1 MQNVSFLY
9 RIFSLLLQKTWS
21 TDVYDFQYFNQYFSL
36 NLRQN
41 MKKRVILNALSRAVW
56 RFRQFNNTELK
67 NQTDSFLPN
76 SDGSNQLLCLC
87 QWL

>member
-1 MQNVSFLY
+1 
-9 RIFSLLLQKTWS
+9 
-21 TDVYDFQYFNQYFSL
+21 
-36 NLRQN
+36 

-67 NQTDSFLPN
+67 NQTNSFLPN